1 MGNDEGGAELEN
13 PYAAPRWIPQEATVV
28 SGDSVSL
35 EEMKPFRTIWTR
47 PRDTIR
53 WIVATNPQLHV
64 MPLICIAGIG
74 ETLDRAS
81 LRNVGDTVPLWVI
94 LALAIGLG
102 PLSGLISV
110 WISSHLLRFT
120 GAWMGGVASRQHLKA
135 AIAWASVPAIFSM
148 PLWIPQ
154 LLLFGPETF
163 TSTTP
168 LLDSQPMLG
177 TVLVVLGL
185 AETVAG
191 IWSFVLLCNTIA
203 EVQGFRSA
211 WAGLGNLILA
221 GLVIFVPLVAII
233 FTVVFMSQ
241 LI

>member
-1 MGNDEGGAELEN
+1 MGHDEGGAELEN
-13 PYAAPRWIPQEATVV
+13 PYAAPRWMPHEAKVV
-28 SGDSVSL
+28 AGDSVPL
-35 EEMKPFRTIWTR
+35 EEIKPFRTIWTR

-64 MPLICIAGIG
+64 MLLICLAGIG
-74 ETLDRAS
+74 EALDRAS
-81 LRNVGDTVPLWVI
+81 LRNAGDAVPLWVI
-94 LALAIGLG
+94 IALAVGLG

-120 GAWMGGVASRQHLKA
+120 GAWIGGVASRQHLTA
-135 AIAWASVPAIFSM
+135 AIAWASVPTIFSM

-154 LLLFGPETF
+154 LLLFGRETF

-185 AETVAG
+185 AETVFG
-191 IWSFVLLCNTIA
+191 IWSLVLLCNTIA

-221 GLVIFVPLVAII
+221 GAVIFVPLIAII
-233 FTVVFMSQ
+233 FTVVLMSQ
-241 LI
+241 I